1 MKDSSEFYIVDA
13 VCGHVGREN
22 KGVKKTMN
30 CRELISLAS
39 NMIDNRDSAEKIL
52 KVLESIRDRL
62 WYGVDRIGSDDY
74 YWFCYQYGY
83 YCLEF
88 GKLKAADYY
97 LRRTIDMALDRK
109 DFERVSDT
117 VAFLLY
123 VMHREH
129 LIAEAIQIGER
140 YDAICSGSVS
150 VDGIRVGLCYLYA
163 TRGWNRKAQ
172 KTAEKVLCNS
182 EKRDRGYPSF
192 LYKCLNYNKN
202 SREMEKSK

>member
-1 MKDSSEFYIVDA
+1 MKDYSEFYIVDA

-22 KGVKKTMN
+22 KGVKKAMN
-30 CRELISLAS
+30 CRELISLAT

-62 WYGVDRIGSDDY
+62 WYGVDRICSDDY

-83 YCLEF
+83 YCLEL

-123 VMHREH
+123 VMDCEN
-129 LIAEAIQIGER
+129 LITEAIKIGEK
-140 YDAICSGSVS
+140 YDAICSECDG
-150 VDGIRVGLCYLYA
+150 VDGIRVGLCFLYA

-172 KTAEKVLCNS
+172 KMAEQVLDNP
-182 EKRDRGYPSF
+182 ENKDRSYPSF
-192 LYKCLNYNKN
+192 LYRCCYYNG
-202 SREMEKSK
+202 REKKKEESE

>member
-1 MKDSSEFYIVDA
+1 MSSI
-13 VCGHVGREN
+13 
-22 KGVKKTMN
+22 KKNGLCDCQIEEKAMN
-30 CRELISLAS
+30 CRELLSLAS
-39 NMIDNRDSAEKIL
+39 NMIDNRDSAEKIM

-83 YCLEF
+83 YCLEL

-97 LRRTIDMALDRK
+97 LRRTIDLALDRK

-117 VAFLLY
+117 VSFLLY
-123 VMHREH
+123 VMNREN
-129 LIAEAIQIGER
+129 LITEAIKIGEK
-140 YDAICSGSVS
+140 YDAICSECDG
-150 VDGIRVGLCYLYA
+150 VDGIRVGLCFLYA

-182 EKRDRGYPSF
+182 EKGDRDYPSF
-192 LYKCLNYNKN
+192 LYKCLNCNGN
-202 SREMEKSK
+202 SKEMENPSEQR